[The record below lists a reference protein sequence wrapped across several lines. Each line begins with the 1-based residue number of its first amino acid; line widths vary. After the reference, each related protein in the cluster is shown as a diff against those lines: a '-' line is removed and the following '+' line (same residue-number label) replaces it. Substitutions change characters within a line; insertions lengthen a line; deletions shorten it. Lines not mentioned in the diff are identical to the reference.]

1 MVFGNGVKNLQAA
14 AYNGACMVINK
25 RIVWENEFIGVATLD
40 LHNRNY
46 FNLQLASLFLF
57 YQSTLV
63 FFSRARPFSIVS
75 KKTNLGP
82 ALFVVLA
89 NNQGFMNLNQKK
101 EITKTIILS
110 DR

>member
-1 MVFGNGVKNLQAA
+1 MNHNLCWKIS
-14 AYNGACMVINK
+14 NCIINK